1 MSVVQR
7 AFAWAGGVLFVGSLG
22 WCVWWF
28 LFALG
33 RRQSPSSWPPFVVDA
48 SLVTIFALHHS
59 VFAREPVKRAMTAA
73 IPEGLLRS
81 VYVWIASVL
90 LILVCVLWQPL
101 GGELYDI
108 VGWRALALAA
118 VQVAGIVVI
127 VQSVRTIDPLELA
140 GIRPPA
146 GAEGL
151 QTRGVYGLVRHPIY
165 FGWALAVFGAAHMTR
180 DRFFFAVLTTMY
192 LAIAVRWE
200 ERSLVRSFGEP
211 YRRYQQRVRWRMI
224 PFIY

>member
-1 MSVVQR
+1 MKRFAR
-7 AFAWAGGVLFVGSLG
+7 AFAWAGGAAFVASLA

-28 LFALG
+28 LFVLG
-33 RRQSPSSWPPFVVDA
+33 RRQPPSSWPPFVVDTI
-48 SLVTIFALHHS
+48 LVTIFALHHS

-73 IPEGLLRS
+73 IPEDLLRS

-108 VGWRALALAA
+108 VGWRAVALAA
-118 VQVAGIVVI
+118 VQVGGILVI

-140 GIRPPA
+140 GIRPAA
-146 GAEGL
+146 GADGL
-151 QTRGVYGLVRHPIY
+151 RTRGVYRLVRHPIY
-165 FGWALAVFGAAHMTR
+165 FGWVLAVFGAAHMTR
-180 DRFFFAVLTTMY
+180 DRFVFAVLTTSY
-192 LAIAVRWE
+192 LAIAIRWE
-200 ERSLVRSFGEP
+200 EQSLVRIFGEA
-211 YRRYQQRVRWRMI
+211 YRRYQQQVRWRMI

>member
-7 AFAWAGGVLFVGSLG
+7 AFAWAGGVLFVASLG
-22 WCVWWF
+22 WCTWWF

-33 RRQSPSSWPPFVVDA
+33 RRQPPSSWPPFVVDA
-48 SLVTIFALHHS
+48 ILVTIFALHHS

-73 IPEGLLRS
+73 IPEGLLRP